1 MPLPNAAERG
11 APLPN
16 ADEGGAPL
24 PNAAEGGAPPPNPP
38 RPRLRVLARPA
49 YANRG
54 LNPYNY
60 RISCELVR
68 RGVAVHEYRPWSW
81 FARRYDVAHVHWPE
95 STFNHGLAGAL
106 ATTEALLRV
115 LDALRA
121 RGTRVA
127 WTAHNV
133 RSHGG
138 RYPRPEAAFWRRF
151 VRRVDGVIALTEGG
165 AAEARRVH
173 PGLAGVPVFVVPH
186 PHYRGE
192 YADVVT
198 RGEARRRLGLP
209 GDARVLLFFGQIAEY
224 KNVPALVRCFGRL
237 DDRGAR
243 LVVAG
248 RPKTPALGA
257 ELAAAAAGDGR
268 VRFEGGYVEPERVQD
283 YFRAADAVALPYRDI
298 LNSGSALL
306 ALSFDRPVLLPR
318 VGAFGELRAA
328 AGDAWVRGYDELAPA
343 ALAGL
348 LEHARALPERTDGA
362 HLTALSPG
370 AAAEATIA
378 AYDALCGRAGGAGG

>member
-1 MPLPNAAERG
+1 MPPTNG
-11 APLPN
+11 ARSDAPRANEP
-16 ADEGGAPL
+16 EGGARP
-24 PNAAEGGAPPPNPP
+24 PAGAKG
-38 RPRLRVLARPA
+38 LRVLARPA
-49 YANRG
+49 FANRS
-54 LNPYNY
+54 LNPYNH
-60 RISCELVR
+60 RISTELVR
-68 RGVAVHEYRPWSW
+68 RGVAVYEYRPWAW

-106 ATTEALLRV
+106 ATTETLLRV

-121 RGTRVA
+121 RGTRVV

-151 VRRVDGVIALTEGG
+151 VERVDGVIALTEGG
-165 AAEARRVH
+165 VGEARRAH
-173 PGLAGVPVFVVPH
+173 PGLAGRPAFVVPH

-192 YADVVT
+192 YEDVLT
-198 RGEARRRLGLP
+198 REEARARLGLP
-209 GDARVLLFFGQIAEY
+209 AGAKVLLFFGQIAEY
-224 KNVPALVRCFGRL
+224 KNVPALVRCFGGL
-237 DDRGAR
+237 DDPDAR

-248 RPKTPALGA
+248 RPKTAAIAGEIA
-257 ELAAAAAGDGR
+257 RAAAADAR
-268 VRFEGGYVEPERVQD
+268 VVVADAYVAPARVQD

-328 AGDAWVRGYDELAPA
+328 AGDAWVRGYD
-343 ALAGL
+343 ALTPGALSGL
-348 LEHARALPERTDGA
+348 LEHAAALPERTDGA
-362 HLTALSPG
+362 HLDALSPA

-378 AYDALCGRAGGAGG
+378 AYEAVLRGASGAGGGEA

>member
-1 MPLPNAAERG
+1 MPQ
-11 APLPN
+11 
-16 ADEGGAPL
+16 
-24 PNAAEGGAPPPNPP
+24 PPPNEHRVPP
-38 RPRLRVLARPA
+38 ARSPAARLRVLARPA
-49 YANRG
+49 FANRS

-60 RISCELVR
+60 RLSLELER
-68 RGVAVHEYRPWSW
+68 CGVAVYEYRPWAW

-106 ATTEALLRV
+106 ATTETLLRV

-151 VRRVDGVIALTEGG
+151 VARVDGVVALTGG
-165 AAEARRVH
+165 GVDEARRAH
-173 PGLAGVPVFVVPH
+173 PGLATKPAFVVPH

-192 YADVVT
+192 YEDALT
-198 RGEARRRLGLP
+198 RAEARARLGLP
-209 GDARVLLFFGQIAEY
+209 AGARVLLFFGQIAEY

-237 DDRGAR
+237 ADPSAR

-248 RPKTPALGA
+248 RPKTAALAG
-257 ELAAAAAGDGR
+257 ELARAAAGDGR
-268 VRFEGGYVEPERVQD
+268 VLFEPSFVERARVQTF
-283 YFRAADAVALPYRDI
+283 FRAADAVALPYRDI

-318 VGAFGELRAA
+318 LGAFAELRDA
-328 AGDAWVRGYDELAPA
+328 AGGAWVRGYDRLEPGELGA
-343 ALAGL
+343 L
-348 LEHARALPERTDGA
+348 LEHAASLPERTAGEHLASLSPAAAARAQLAAYEALCGA
-362 HLTALSPG
+362 GAPG
-370 AAAEATIA
+370 AAAP
-378 AYDALCGRAGGAGG
+378 AGAR

>member
-1 MPLPNAAERG
+1 MPLPNAVERD
-11 APLPN
+11 AP
-16 ADEGGAPL
+16 AP
-24 PNAAEGGAPPPNPP
+24 AG
-38 RPRLRVLARPA
+38 LRVLARPA
-49 YANRG
+49 YANRS
-54 LNPYNY
+54 LNPYNH
-60 RISCELVR
+60 RISTELAR
-68 RGVAVHEYRPWSW
+68 RGVAVYEYRPWSW

-106 ATTEALLRV
+106 ATTETLLRV

-121 RGTRVA
+121 RGTRVV

-151 VRRVDGVIALTEGG
+151 AERVDGVIALTEGG
-165 AAEARRVH
+165 VAEARRAH
-173 PGLAGVPVFVVPH
+173 PGLAGRPAFVVPH

-192 YADVVT
+192 YDDALT
-198 RGEARRRLGLP
+198 REGARRRLGLP
-209 GDARVLLFFGQIAEY
+209 AGARVLLFFGQIAEY
-224 KNVPALVRCFGRL
+224 KNVPSLVREFAGL
-237 DDRGAR
+237 DDPSAR

-248 RPKTPALGA
+248 RPKTAALAA
-257 ELAAAAAGDGR
+257 EIAAAAAGDGR
-268 VRFEGGYVEPERVQD
+268 VVVAGAYVAPGRVQE
-283 YFRAADAVALPYRDI
+283 YFRAADAVVLPYRDI

-328 AGDAWVRGYDELAPA
+328 AGEAWVRGYDELSPG

-348 LEHARALPERTDGA
+348 LDHAASLPERTDGA
-362 HLTALSPG
+362 HLAALSP
-370 AAAEATIA
+370 AAAAAATIA
-378 AYDALCGRAGGAGG
+378 AYEALLGGARGGGA